1 MRGPLRRLGV
11 DVIDLYYLHRPD
23 PEVPLEETIG
33 AMAALV
39 EQGKVRRLGVSELT
53 AAELRRAHATHPIA
67 AIQSEWSVW
76 SRDVED
82 SVLPVCSELGI
93 GFVPYSPLGRGFL
106 TGTLT
111 KESVQ
116 GDVRGDID
124 RMSSGWDAN
133 ERALAI
139 VTRVAEETGASNSQ
153 VCLAWLLA
161 QGARYGVPTVPIP
174 GSRRASR
181 MIENLGAAEVE
192 LTEDQ
197 MERLDAVSGLVQ
209 GTRSIHAEDPGWIC
223 SGRE

>member
-209 GTRSIHAEDPGWIC
+209 GTRSIHAEDPGWIS